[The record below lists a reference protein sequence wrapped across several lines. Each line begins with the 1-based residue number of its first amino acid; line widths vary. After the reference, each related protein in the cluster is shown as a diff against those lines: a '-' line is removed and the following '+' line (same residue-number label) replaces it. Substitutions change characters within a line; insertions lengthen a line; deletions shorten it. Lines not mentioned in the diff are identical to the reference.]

1 MLLDPSPFL
10 GARAEF
16 LVPFWV
22 LVLIGARLALL
33 AGGFA
38 LDFAVFRVDPD
49 IKRAKLMLALALHS

>member
-1 MLLDPSPFL
+1 M
-10 GARAEF
+10 GG
-16 LVPFWV
+16 